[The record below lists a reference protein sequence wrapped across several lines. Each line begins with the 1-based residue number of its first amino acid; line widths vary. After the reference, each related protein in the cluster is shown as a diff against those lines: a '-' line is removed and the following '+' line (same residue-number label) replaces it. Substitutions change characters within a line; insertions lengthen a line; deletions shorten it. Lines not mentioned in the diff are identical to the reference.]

1 MVYRFFIAVLDLTIF
16 SFLASFTVTFL
27 EKFTETE
34 NSESLPLIIFSFY
47 SIIIIAIE
55 YYFDGSLTKI
65 LFGIRNVRQ
74 GGKKINLFSYI
85 IKFFLRF
92 IALFFG
98 YLYLATLFIVL
109 LIIIRI
115 FGGLKSYYG
124 IAGDFINGVMKKV
137 WYDDIIKQNVIY
149 IKK

>member
-1 MVYRFFIAVLDLTIF
+1 MRNPFTIESSEYINLQEFKRVPVVYRFFIAVLDLTIF

-47 SIIIIAIE
+47 SIIFIAIE

-74 GGKKINLFSYI
+74 GGKKIN
-85 IKFFLRF
+85 
-92 IALFFG
+92 
-98 YLYLATLFIVL
+98 
-109 LIIIRI
+109 
-115 FGGLKSYYG
+115 
-124 IAGDFINGVMKKV
+124 
-137 WYDDIIKQNVIY
+137 
-149 IKK
+149 